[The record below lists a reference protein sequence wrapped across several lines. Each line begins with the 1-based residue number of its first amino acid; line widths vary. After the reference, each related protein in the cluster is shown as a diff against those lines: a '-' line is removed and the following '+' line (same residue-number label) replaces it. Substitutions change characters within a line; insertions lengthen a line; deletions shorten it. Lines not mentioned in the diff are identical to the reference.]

1 MSQMSSIDI
10 SCRGPPLGTGKHKT
24 YLPQGFRGHISE
36 GDFLGGVFLKG
47 KKSHSNEETYRKIKR
62 VRAADL
68 IDDNDR
74 LFNLSCSI
82 HNAKRFILETFTASE
97 SSQSDVGS
105 NSLKNIQSLFQ
116 TNPEGSLSIPSRSK
130 VPSPPPPTSSA
141 SPYDLSIPS
150 IVSPA
155 LFRTQS
161 GALRSL
167 HGYTD
172 TSIADPSLTN
182 GPLWGKNAKQSG
194 AGQSGPEL
202 FFKMAV
208 CTGSTAGGVWCDR
221 DSFGVNMLRALLSGG
236 TGMGGGTGTGTGTGI
251 GGGSGV
257 GTGAG
262 MGVCNASDV
271 CCTEKSNI
279 YLTRQHV
286 PCHKHRT
293 GEVESRFTNVS
304 IVDICGEDLCDPL
317 QDGMA
322 VLPMTGE
329 KQILKNK
336 SGKMLSSAAKSMHDR
351 TQGIQAVLIV
361 IPHDGWTD
369 ASTGNHSSMQ

>member
-24 YLPQGFRGHISE
+24 YLPQGFRGHITE
-36 GDFLGGVFLKG
+36 GDFQGGVFLKG

-82 HNAKRFILETFTASE
+82 HNAKHFIIETFTASE
-97 SSQSDVGS
+97 SSQSDLGS
-105 NSLKNIQSLFQ
+105 NSVKNIQSLFQ
-116 TNPEGSLSIPSRSK
+116 TNPEGSSSIPSRSK
-130 VPSPPPPTSSA
+130 VHSPPSPPSSA
-141 SPYDLSIPS
+141 APYDLSIPS

-182 GPLWGKNAKQSG
+182 GPLWGQNAKQSG

-202 FFKMAV
+202 FLKMAV
-208 CTGSTAGGVWCDR
+208 CTGSTASGVWCDR
-221 DSFGVNMLRALLSGG
+221 DSFGVNMLRALLSGR
-236 TGMGGGTGTGTGTGI
+236 TGMG
-251 GGGSGV
+251 V
-257 GTGAG
+257 GAGAG
-262 MGVCNASDV
+262 MGGENASDV
-271 CCTEKSNI
+271 SSTGKSNI
-279 YLTRQHV
+279 YLTRQYV

-293 GEVESRFTNVS
+293 GEVESRYTNVS

-322 VLPMTGE
+322 VLPRTGE
-329 KQILKNK
+329 KQTLKNK
-336 SGKMLSSAAKSMHDR
+336 SGKRLSSSTKSMHDR
-351 TQGIQAVLIV
+351 TQGTQAVLIV

-369 ASTGNHSSMQ
+369 TSTGNHSSM

>member
-10 SCRGPPLGTGKHKT
+10 SCRGPPIGTGKHRT
-24 YLPQGFRGHISE
+24 YLPQGFRGHIIE

-82 HNAKRFILETFTASE
+82 HNAKHFILETFTASE

-105 NSLKNIQSLFQ
+105 NNIKNVHSLFQ
-116 TNPEGSLSIPSRSK
+116 TNLAGSLSIPSRSM
-130 VPSPPPPTSSA
+130 VSSPPPSSA

-172 TSIADPSLTN
+172 TSITDPSLEN
-182 GPLWGKNAKQSG
+182 GPLWGTNATQSG

-208 CTGSTAGGVWCDR
+208 CTGSTASGVWCDR

-236 TGMGGGTGTGTGTGI
+236 TGV
-251 GGGSGV
+251 GV
-257 GTGAG
+257 GAG
-262 MGVCNASDV
+262 MGVCNVADV
-271 CCTEKSNI
+271 SSTGKSNI
-279 YLTRQHV
+279 YLTRQYV

-293 GEVESRFTNVS
+293 GEVESRYTNVS
-304 IVDICGEDLCDPL
+304 IVDICGEDLCDHL

-336 SGKMLSSAAKSMHDR
+336 GGKRVSSATKSMRDR
-351 TQGIQAVLIV
+351 TQGTQAVLIV

-369 ASTGNHSSMQ
+369 TSTGNHSST

>member
-1 MSQMSSIDI
+1 M
-10 SCRGPPLGTGKHKT
+10 
-24 YLPQGFRGHISE
+24 
-36 GDFLGGVFLKG
+36 
-47 KKSHSNEETYRKIKR
+47 
-62 VRAADL
+62 

-74 LFNLSCSI
+74 LFNPSCSI
-82 HNAKRFILETFTASE
+82 HNAKHFILESFTVSE
-97 SSQSDVGS
+97 GSQSDVGS
-105 NSLKNIQSLFQ
+105 NNVKDFHSLFQ
-116 TNPEGSLSIPSRSK
+116 TNLAGSLSIPSRSK
-130 VPSPPPPTSSA
+130 VSSLPLPAPPSSA

-172 TSIADPSLTN
+172 TSIADPSLEN
-182 GPLWGKNAKQSG
+182 GPLWGSNANYSG

-202 FFKMAV
+202 FYKMAV
-208 CTGSTAGGVWCDR
+208 CTGSTASGVWCDR

-236 TGMGGGTGTGTGTGI
+236 TGTGAGI
-251 GGGSGV
+251 
-257 GTGAG
+257 GAG
-262 MGVCNASDV
+262 MGVCNAADV
-271 CCTEKSNI
+271 SSTGKSNI
-279 YLTRQHV
+279 YLTRQYV
-286 PCHKHRT
+286 PCLKHRT
-293 GEVESRFTNVS
+293 GEVESRYTNVS

-317 QDGMA
+317 QDDMA

-336 SGKMLSSAAKSMHDR
+336 GSKRLSSATKSMHDR
-351 TQGIQAVLIV
+351 AQGTQAVLIV

-369 ASTGNHSSMQ
+369 TSTGNHSFML